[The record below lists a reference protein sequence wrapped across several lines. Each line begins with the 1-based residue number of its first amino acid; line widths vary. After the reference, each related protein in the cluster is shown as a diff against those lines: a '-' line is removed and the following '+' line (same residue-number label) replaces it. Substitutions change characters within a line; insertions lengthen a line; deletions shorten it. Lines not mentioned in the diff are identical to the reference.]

1 MPRGFFMPPYGATPQ
16 RVYRAIR
23 SDIVTISYPID
34 LALPGAV
41 DDLLAYH
48 RAVFGAA
55 RMQTDEAPS
64 AEEDAGSGEART
76 DSPKPAPPSS
86 EADRRD
92 ADQLGDAGKKALAEE
107 RKAKAAEKRRAD
119 DAERRLAELERERMT
134 DAEKVAAERD
144 DWRKKYEE
152 QSATLA
158 ARELAALRTEVAA
171 ERGLTLTQARR
182 LIGSTREELEADA
195 DAFKAE
201 LPAAPQSPFP
211 PNTPKPDPSQGRSSG
226 RGGGRATSV
235 ADAQAEHMARIAR
248 TST

>member
-1 MPRGFFMPPYGATPQ
+1 MPPYGATPQ

-34 LALPGAV
+34 LARPGAV

-48 RAVFGAA
+48 RAVFGGALMQVDDAA
-55 RMQTDEAPS
+55 GAK
-64 AEEDAGSGEART
+64 EDAGGGEART

-119 DAERRLAELERERMT
+119 EAERRLAELERERMT
-134 DAEKVAAERD
+134 DAEKVVAERD

-152 QSATLA
+152 QTAALA
-158 ARELAALRTEVAA
+158 ARELDLLRRDVAA
-171 ERGLTLTQARR
+171 EKGLPAALARR
-182 LIGSTREELEADA
+182 LDGTTREDLEADA
-195 DAFKAE
+195 DALKAL
-201 LPAAPQSPFP
+201 LPDPDAPR
-211 PNTPKPDPSQGRSSG
+211 TPKPDPSAGSTGDKGKPS
-226 RGGGRATSV
+226 SV
-235 ADAQAEHMARIAR
+235 ADAMARYQAR
-248 TST
+248 RERSSGAST

>member
-1 MPRGFFMPPYGATPQ
+1 MPPYGAMPW
-16 RVYRAIR
+16 RVRRAIR

-34 LALPGAV
+34 LARPGAV

-55 RMQTDEAPS
+55 RMDEAPS
-64 AEEDAGSGEART
+64 AEADAGSGEART

-134 DAEKVAAERD
+134 DAEKVVAERD

-152 QSATLA
+152 QTAALA
-158 ARELAALRTEVAA
+158 ARELDLLRRDVAA
-171 ERGLTLTQARR
+171 EKGLPAALARR
-182 LIGSTREELEADA
+182 LDGTTREDLEADA
-195 DAFKAE
+195 DALKAL
-201 LPAAPQSPFP
+201 LPDPDAPR
-211 PNTPKPDPSQGRSSG
+211 TPKPDPSAGSTGDKGKPS
-226 RGGGRATSV
+226 SV
-235 ADAQAEHMARIAR
+235 ADAMARYQAR
-248 TST
+248 RERSGATS

>member
-1 MPRGFFMPPYGATPQ
+1 MPPYGATPQ
-16 RVYRAIR
+16 RVHRAIR

-34 LALPGAV
+34 LARPGAV

-48 RAVFGAA
+48 RAVFGGA
-55 RMQTDEAPS
+55 RMQR
-64 AEEDAGSGEART
+64 GKART

-134 DAEKVAAERD
+134 DAEKVVAERD

-152 QSATLA
+152 QTAALA
-158 ARELAALRTEVAA
+158 ARELDLLRRDVAA
-171 ERGLTLTQARR
+171 EKGLPAALARR
-182 LIGSTREELEADA
+182 LDGTTREDLEADA
-195 DAFKAE
+195 DALKAL
-201 LPAAPQSPFP
+201 LPDPDAPR
-211 PNTPKPDPSQGRSSG
+211 TPKPDPSAGSTGDKGKPS
-226 RGGGRATSV
+226 SV
-235 ADAQAEHMARIAR
+235 ADAMARYQAR
-248 TST
+248 RERSSGAST

>member
-1 MPRGFFMPPYGATPQ
+1 MPPYGATPQ

-34 LALPGAV
+34 LARPGAV

-48 RAVFGAA
+48 RAVFGGA
-55 RMQTDEAPS
+55 RMQVDDAAG
-64 AEEDAGSGEART
+64 AEEDAGGGEART

-119 DAERRLAELERERMT
+119 DAECRLAELERERMT
-134 DAEKVAAERD
+134 DAEKVVAERD

-152 QSATLA
+152 QTAALA
-158 ARELAALRTEVAA
+158 ARELDLLRRDVAA
-171 ERGLTLTQARR
+171 EKGLPAALARR
-182 LIGSTREELEADA
+182 LDGTTREDLEADA
-195 DAFKAE
+195 DALKAL
-201 LPAAPQSPFP
+201 LPDPDAPR
-211 PNTPKPDPSQGRSSG
+211 TPKPDPSAGSTGDKGKPS
-226 RGGGRATSV
+226 SV
-235 ADAQAEHMARIAR
+235 ADAMARYQAR
-248 TST
+248 RERSSGAST